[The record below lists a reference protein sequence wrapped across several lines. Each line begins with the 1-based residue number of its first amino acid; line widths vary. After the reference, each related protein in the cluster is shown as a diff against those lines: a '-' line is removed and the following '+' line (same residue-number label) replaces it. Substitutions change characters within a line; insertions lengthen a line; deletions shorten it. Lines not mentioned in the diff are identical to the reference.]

1 MPEIPAD
8 LENRI
13 KQILVERLFL
23 EITPESLSSNES
35 LTENHGVDSV
45 RLFDMVVGLE
55 EDFEISFEDE
65 ELTIDNFDTVSAI
78 AQRVKQKMESA

>member
-1 MPEIPAD
+1 MAEIPAD

-23 EITPESLSSNES
+23 EISPESLPAGES

-55 EDFEISFEDE
+55 EDFAISFEDE
-65 ELTIDNFDTVSAI
+65 ELTIDNFDTVHAI
-78 AQRVKQKMESA
+78 AERVRQKLESA